1 MRVRV
6 FLEWV
11 AAGITTR
18 GRSELF
24 CLLRVDGKNFYFSLA
39 VFQMELRLIV
49 FSLPN

>member
-24 CLLRVDGKNFYFSLA
+24 CLRVDGKNFYFSLA